1 VRPAVELEIERKYA
15 LSLEQDVPSLAGA
28 VIEGP
33 SNTYHLVAVYYD
45 TPDRR
50 LAADRLVIRR
60 RTGGRDDGWH
70 LKAPGQD
77 ADHRVELQLPI
88 DPQAPG
94 LIPDGFWDEVSERI
108 GDQPLIPVATLH
120 TFRQERDLL
129 GADDS
134 VLARLCID
142 EVHSQA
148 GAHTDHWREAELEL
162 AAGQLAL
169 LDELEAV
176 FAAAGIGRATDVAK
190 IARASGPATAEPS
203 VTTAGSVVQAYLVA
217 QLGALQHW
225 YRDPSGLPAGDAHDG
240 RVACRRLRSVLGT
253 FATVFAS
260 GARGRLRTELRWLGL
275 QLSPLRDAEVVADRL
290 TGSGIEPAAE
300 LAALVDGYRRDVL
313 APRRSSLEQSLD
325 RPRVAALLA
334 GLDELMSGSAL
345 GAAADRDPQTLTA
358 LWRAAVRRVRTAVE
372 TASHS
377 SDEQAWH
384 DVRKA
389 AKAVRYGA
397 ELLAPLGADFA
408 ERRAAWEQVTEQ
420 LGAVQDAAVTR
431 AELGRLAATGAPGKS
446 AELLAA
452 LERREAERQRVALES
467 GRTAVTAALQLN

>member
-15 LSLEQDVPSLAGA
+15 LSLEQDVPSLAGT

-33 SNTYHLVAVYYD
+33 AADYHLVAVYYD
-45 TPDRR
+45 TPDGR
-50 LAADRLVIRR
+50 LGADRLVIRR

-70 LKAPGQD
+70 LKAPGPD

-94 LIPDGFWDEVSERI
+94 LIPEGFWDEVSERL
-108 GDQPLIPVATLH
+108 GEQPLVPVATLR

-142 EVHSQA
+142 EVHSEV
-148 GAHTDHWREAELEL
+148 GSYTDHWREAELEL
-162 AAGQLAL
+162 ASGQLAL

-190 IARASGPATAEPS
+190 IARALGSSNQQPAAA
-203 VTTAGSVVQAYLVA
+203 TAGSVVQSYLAA

-240 RVACRRLRSVLGT
+240 RVACRRLRSVLNT
-253 FATVFAS
+253 FADVFAPGS
-260 GARGRLRTELRWLGL
+260 RGRLRTELRWLGL

-290 TGSGIEPAAE
+290 AGGPVEPAAE
-300 LAALVDGYRRDVL
+300 WAGFVASYRQVVL
-313 APRRSSLEQSLD
+313 AGRRTSLEESLD

-334 GLDELMSGSAL
+334 GLEGLLAGSAL
-345 GAAADRDPQTLTA
+345 SAAAAGEPDELVA
-358 LWRAAVRRVRTAVE
+358 HWLAAVRRVGTAARTAE
-372 TASHS
+372 QRG
-377 SDEQAWH
+377 DEPSWH
-384 DVRKA
+384 EVRKA
-389 AKAVRYGA
+389 AKAARYGA
-397 ELLAPLGADFA
+397 ELLA
-408 ERRAAWEQVTEQ
+408 RRLPAFEQQQAAWEQVTEQ

-431 AELGRLAATGAPGKS
+431 AELQRPEVAALPGATPQ
-446 AELLAA
+446 LLAQLDQREQEAQRMA
-452 LERREAERQRVALES
+452 LQR
-467 GRTAVTAALQLN
+467 GRAAVTAALTLS